1 MWQRNDQRTPG
12 TPVKGRPSEGYAEA
26 PEREA
31 QPLLLWTS
39 GLREARVTEPHAP
52 ATACR
57 HRSPPGS
64 LRLPTGSP
72 LQISNESSRSRAAG
86 VMATS
91 DRQGPTPLAFSNLP
105 RMLAS
110 GTERNRGRN
119 ETTAPLASRCFGNK
133 KRQPSHLPGQGR
145 GPRGPKPKARDSAR
159 SSKAR
164 WHVGKVSPHGTAAT
178 SERRR
183 FAEKVNPFSSTC
195 GRKAQGSN
203 ERQPV
208 ATLSDAA
215 DLISGARP

>member
-1 MWQRNDQRTPG
+1 VKGPRPTPKQPKLLGAERSPDRPGKSSHPGESPETPHRPHGLPWTEARKDTFAIAGSTDEVPGPERRPRYPIGPPSMWQRNDQRTPG
-12 TPVKGRPSEGYAEA
+12 TPARRQPSEGYAEA

-119 ETTAPLASRCFGNK
+119 ETTAPHASRCFGNK
-133 KRQPSHLPGQGR
+133 KR
-145 GPRGPKPKARDSAR
+145 
-159 SSKAR
+159 
-164 WHVGKVSPHGTAAT
+164 
-178 SERRR
+178 
-183 FAEKVNPFSSTC
+183 
-195 GRKAQGSN
+195 
-203 ERQPV
+203 
-208 ATLSDAA
+208 
-215 DLISGARP
+215 